1 MRQKVELV
9 GIMHAFQTIAW
20 EIEFLIRIFYVEGNE
35 KIIFNQSR
43 AGDKF
48 SFRHPIFRAHN
59 FTCAPDGHGKKWA
72 LRTKVYV
79 QSSNN

>member
-59 FTCAPDGHGKKWA
+59 FTCAPDWA
-72 LRTKVYV
+72 RKEMGTQN
-79 QSSNN
+79 QSVRPIG